1 VGNYIIAT
9 LGLIETILVCR
20 YYGIEKIR
28 VEANEYSDFEIGR
41 WFDVLLKY
49 VTPTLLG
56 ITVVTNLIK
65 GIKNM
70 TVGNLV
76 FGWGTILMM
85 IIFAT
90 IFYKKEWENK
100 SERD

>member
-1 VGNYIIAT
+1 MFI
-9 LGLIETILVCR
+9 
-20 YYGIEKIR
+20 
-28 VEANEYSDFEIGR
+28 
-41 WFDVLLKY
+41 KY

>member
-1 VGNYIIAT
+1 
-9 LGLIETILVCR
+9 
-20 YYGIEKIR
+20 
-28 VEANEYSDFEIGR
+28 
-41 WFDVLLKY
+41 
-49 VTPTLLG
+49 
-56 ITVVTNLIK
+56 
-65 GIKNM
+65 M

-100 SERD
+100 SERDRRK